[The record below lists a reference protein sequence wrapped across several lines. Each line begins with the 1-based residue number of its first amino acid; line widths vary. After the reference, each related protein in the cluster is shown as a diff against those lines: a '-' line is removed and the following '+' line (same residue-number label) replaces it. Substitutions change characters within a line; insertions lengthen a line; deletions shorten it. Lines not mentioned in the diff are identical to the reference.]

1 MTGFVQ
7 EEELEELYS
16 NAYLYCLPSDIEGM
30 PISLLEAMSYGKN
43 CLVSDIEE
51 NVQVCGEYGVTFKKS
66 DLNDLVEK
74 LNECLNKENIINE
87 EVISDYILKKYNW
100 DDVVKKTE
108 KLYNK

>member
-1 MTGFVQ
+1 M
-7 EEELEELYS
+7 
-16 NAYLYCLPSDIEGM
+16 
-30 PISLLEAMSYGKN
+30 
-43 CLVSDIEE
+43 VSDIEE

-66 DLNDLVEK
+66 DLNDLVKK
-74 LNECLNKENIINE
+74 LNECLNKENMINE